1 MWLTE
6 RVFKVY
12 QTVTIL
18 KKHFIQICQVQ
29 EVVWPNSWSG
39 FFIQMFS
46 DLNHNFINVI
56 LHTLLLYFIQI
67 KILYGCLG

>member
-1 MWLTE
+1 MADRKSLQGLSN
-6 RVFKVY
+6 RNNF
-12 QTVTIL
+12 
-18 KKHFIQICQVQ
+18 KKHFTQICQVQ